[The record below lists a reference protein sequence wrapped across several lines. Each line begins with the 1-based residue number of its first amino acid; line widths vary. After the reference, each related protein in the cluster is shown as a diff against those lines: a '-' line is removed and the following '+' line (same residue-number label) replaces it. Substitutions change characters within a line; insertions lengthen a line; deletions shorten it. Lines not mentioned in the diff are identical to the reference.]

1 MAEFKEVMRQ
11 YKRMCRAT
19 NCNDC
24 PFTTELGWDCEP
36 DILVE
41 EEDFDIWETTVM
53 EWARKHPEPIYPT
66 IRELINYIMAKIPG
80 ESVSYETR
88 IPANIAKEF
97 NLVPINEGGFTK
109 YERGEWAP

>member
-11 YKRMCRAT
+11 YNRMCHT
-19 NCNDC
+19 YPQCDGC
-24 PFTTELGWDCEP
+24 PFKTELEWDRCRLEV
-36 DILVE
+36 LTE

-53 EWARKHPEPIYPT
+53 EWARNHPEPVYPT
-66 IRELINYIMAKIPG
+66 IRELVNYIMNKITG

-97 NLVPINEGGFTK
+97 NILPINEGRLTK
-109 YERGEWAP
+109 KEK